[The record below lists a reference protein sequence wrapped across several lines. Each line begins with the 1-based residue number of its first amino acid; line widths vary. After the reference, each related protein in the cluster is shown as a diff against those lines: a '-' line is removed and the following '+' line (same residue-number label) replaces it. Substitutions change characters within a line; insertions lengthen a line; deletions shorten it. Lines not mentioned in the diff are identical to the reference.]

1 MATLSEV
8 RDRLRTRL
16 EDTSVAP
23 LWSDTTLDEGLKRAL
38 DAYSQWS
45 PSESVTTF
53 TAADGDTSASL
64 PSGGAP
70 AGGSRVLEVIDPNGW
85 TIPPLTGERLRYSGD
100 EELSWSVF
108 AGSLRFARP
117 LISGT
122 YTVYT
127 TGARAWPASDDDDFP
142 VPESDLSLILSGA
155 AVYALEVRATQ
166 EWKRGPL
173 PARYSEAI
181 SEARSAYAAEWRER
195 RRVIRVH
202 RLSSTN

>member
-1 MATLSEV
+1 MATLGEV

-16 EDTSVAP
+16 EDTSVSP
-23 LWSDTTLDEGLKRAL
+23 LWGDAMLDEGLRRAL

-45 PSESVTTF
+45 PSESVATF

-64 PSGGAP
+64 PTGAL
-70 AGGSRVLEVIDPNGW
+70 RVLTVIDPNGW

-108 AGSLRFARP
+108 AGSLRVARP
-117 LISGT
+117 LIAGT

-127 TGARAWPASDDDDFP
+127 TGARAWPVADDSDFP
-142 VPESDLSLILSGA
+142 VTDSDLGLIVAGA
-155 AVYALEVRATQ
+155 TIYALEVRATQ

-181 SEARSAYAAEWRER
+181 NEARAAYAAEWRER
-195 RRVIRVH
+195 RRVIRVRH
-202 RLSSTN
+202 LS

>member
-1 MATLSEV
+1 MTTLGDV

-16 EDTSVAP
+16 EDTSAAP

-38 DAYSQWS
+38 DVYSQWN
-45 PSESVTTF
+45 PNESVTTF
-53 TAADGDTSASL
+53 TATDGDTSATL
-64 PSGGAP
+64 PSGAL
-70 AGGSRVLEVIDPNGW
+70 RVLKVLDPNGW
-85 TIPPLTGERLRYSGD
+85 TIPPAAGESLRYSGD

-117 LISGT
+117 LSAGS
-122 YTVYT
+122 YTVYS
-127 TGARAWPASDDDDFP
+127 TGARSWPSADDSDFP
-142 VPESDLSLILSGA
+142 APDSDLGLILTGA
-155 AVYALEVRATQ
+155 TVYALEVRATQ

-181 SEARSAYAAEWRER
+181 NEARTAYAAEWRER

-202 RLSSTN
+202 HLGGTN

>member
-1 MATLSEV
+1 MTTLGDV

-16 EDTSVAP
+16 EDTSATP

-45 PSESVTTF
+45 PNESVETF
-53 TAADGDTSASL
+53 TAAEGDTSASL
-64 PSGGAP
+64 PDGAL
-70 AGGSRVLEVIDPNGW
+70 RVLSVIDPHGW

-108 AGSLRFARP
+108 AGTLRFARP
-117 LISGT
+117 LIAGT
-122 YTVYT
+122 YTLYV
-127 TGARAWPASDDDDFP
+127 TGARAWPANDDSAFP
-142 VPESDLSLILSGA
+142 VPDADLGLILAGA
-155 AVYALEVRATQ
+155 TVYALEVRATQ

-181 SEARSAYAAEWRER
+181 SEARAAYAAEWRER

-202 RLSSTN
+202 RLGSTN

>member
-1 MATLSEV
+1 MTTLGDV

-45 PSESVTTF
+45 PSESVSTF
-53 TAADGDTSASL
+53 TAADGDTSASV
-64 PSGGAP
+64 PNGAL
-70 AGGSRVLEVIDPNGW
+70 RVLKVIDPNGW
-85 TIPPLTGERLRYSGD
+85 TIPPLAGESLRYSGD

-117 LISGT
+117 LIAGT
-122 YTVYT
+122 YSVYT
-127 TGARAWPASDDDDFP
+127 TGARAWPAGDDDAFP
-142 VPESDLSLILSGA
+142 VSDSDVGLILAGA
-155 AVYALEVRATQ
+155 TVYALEVRSTQ

-181 SEARSAYAAEWRER
+181 SEARATYAAEWRER
-195 RRVIRVH
+195 RRMIRVR
-202 RLSSTN
+202 RLGSTN

>member
-1 MATLSEV
+1 MTTLGDL

-16 EDTSVAP
+16 EDTSGAP
-23 LWSDTTLDEGLKRAL
+23 LWSDATLDEGLKRTL

-53 TAADGDTSASL
+53 TAVDGDTSATL
-64 PSGGAP
+64 PNGAL
-70 AGGSRVLEVIDPNGW
+70 RVLEVVDSNGW

-117 LISGT
+117 LSAGT
-122 YTVYT
+122 YTLYT
-127 TGARAWPASDDDDFP
+127 TGARAWPTSDDDDFP
-142 VPESDLSLILSGA
+142 VPASDLSLILAGA
-155 AVYALEVRATQ
+155 TVYALEVRATQ

-173 PARYSEAI
+173 PTRYSEAI
-181 SEARSAYAAEWRER
+181 SEARASYAAEWRER

-202 RLSSTN
+202 YLGSTN

>member
-1 MATLSEV
+1 MTTLGDV

-16 EDTSVAP
+16 EDTSASS
-23 LWSDTTLDEGLKRAL
+23 LWSDTTLDEGLQRAL

-53 TAADGDTSASL
+53 TAADGDTSVSL
-64 PSGGAP
+64 PTGAL
-70 AGGSRVLEVIDPNGW
+70 RVLKVIDPNGW
-85 TIPPLTGERLRYSGD
+85 TIPPLAGESLRYTAD
-100 EELSWSVF
+100 EEQSWSVF
-108 AGSLRFARP
+108 AGSLRFARL
-117 LISGT
+117 LIAGT

-127 TGARAWPASDDDDFP
+127 TGARTWPAADDSDFP
-142 VPESDLSLILSGA
+142 VIDSDVSLILAGA
-155 AVYALEVRATQ
+155 TVYALEVRATQ

-181 SEARSAYAAEWRER
+181 SEARAAYAAEWRER

-202 RLSSTN
+202 RLGSTNS